1 MVLSKRLEN
10 LISAVLPPA
19 FWLGAWQLA
28 ALLVER
34 SVEGRG
40 NELLLPYPATVFAA
54 LVRLCG
60 TAVFWEIVLATLLR
74 ILVGLALGVA
84 LGGLLAGITC
94 ASRWCG
100 RILSP
105 AIRVIRAT
113 PVVSFI
119 LLVLLWTGRD
129 NVPVVIAALMVLPV
143 VWGNLS
149 RGIRETD
156 PQLLEL
162 ARAYR
167 FSKVKTVRLIYLPSL
182 RPYFSSALITS
193 MGLAWKSGVA
203 AEVLCVPKWAIG
215 SEINHAKLG
224 LEIPDLFAWTVVVV
238 ILSLL
243 LEWLL
248 GRVLDGRKAGELM

>member
-1 MVLSKRLEN
+1 MERSKGIQN
-10 LISAVLPPA
+10 LIFKLIPPA
-19 FWLGAWQLA
+19 FWLGVWQLA

-40 NELLLPYPATVFAA
+40 NELLLPYPATVLASLA
-54 LVRLCG
+54 RLCG
-60 TAVFWEIVLATLLR
+60 EAAFWETVFASLLR
-74 ILVGLALGVA
+74 ILLGLALGVA
-84 LGGLLAGITC
+84 LGALLAALTC
-94 ASRWCG
+94 ISRWCDH
-100 RILSP
+100 IFSP

-113 PVVSFI
+113 PVASFI

-143 VWGNLS
+143 VWANLS

-156 PQLLEL
+156 PRLLEL

-167 FSKVKTVRLIYLPSL
+167 FSRIKTARLIYLPSL
-182 RPYFSSALITS
+182 RPYFSSALTTS
-193 MGLAWKSGVA
+193 MGLAWKSGAA

-215 SEINHAKLG
+215 SEIYHAKLG

-238 ILSLL
+238 VLSLA
-243 LEWLL
+243 LEK
-248 GRVLDGRKAGELM
+248 VLELALSAGKGGVAE